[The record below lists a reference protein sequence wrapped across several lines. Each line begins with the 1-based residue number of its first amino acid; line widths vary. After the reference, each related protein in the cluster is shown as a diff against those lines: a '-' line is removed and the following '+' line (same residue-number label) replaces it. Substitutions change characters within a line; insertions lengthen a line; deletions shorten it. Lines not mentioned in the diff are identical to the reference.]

1 MADESLS
8 WGVLGENGRGVT
20 EHYNLPVSAID
31 VIIGSLAASLG
42 SVGGFCVGKCV
53 TTLQLPLPMRPSP
66 TTALP
71 LQPRGHRPPA
81 PCWCWVLFLGV
92 CASVP
97 VCYCQ
102 VGVATHDGVF
112 PVLDLQLTLPSLT
125 RLCCMPAEALD
136 DAAEARAAAVRRGSA
151 HSPLQG
157 PLLCGI
163 PDAPRTPGRAR
174 RCLTSRAGCHL
185 GQHRTRGTPPIV
197 AALCDSRPVCLHFGP
212 APPDCSAWSAAC
224 WCRVLCT
231 CRTRQPGPR
240 PRCASTSLRPC
251 RSLTLRTPSACCRR
265 PPTL

>member
-1 MADESLS
+1 MAV
-8 WGVLGENGRGVT
+8 VLRN
-20 EHYNLPVSAID
+20 
-31 VIIGSLAASLG
+31 
-42 SVGGFCVGKCV
+42 
-53 TTLQLPLPMRPSP
+53 TTTCPCLPLTSSSALWLRRWALSVASASESASP
-66 TTALP
+66 RYNSRCPCAPHPRLLCLCSREVTDHQRLAGAGYCFSASAPPFLCATAKSA
-71 LQPRGHRPPA
+71 LQRMT
-81 PCWCWVLFLGV
+81 V
-92 CASVP
+92 CS
-97 VCYCQ
+97 
-102 VGVATHDGVF
+102 

-163 PDAPRTPGRAR
+163 PDAPRAPGRAR
-174 RCLTSRAGCHL
+174 RCLPSRAGCHL

-197 AALCDSRPVCLHFGP
+197 TVLCDSRPVCLHFGI

-240 PRCASTSLRPC
+240 PRCASTSLRLC
-251 RSLTLRTPSACCRR
+251 RSLMLRTPSACCRK